1 MAVANPYGED
11 LGTRRP
17 LDALAETPGT
27 IRQLVERWS
36 EADFEGTY
44 APGKWS
50 FRKVLVHLA
59 QTELA
64 LTTRARFALS
74 QEGYASQSFSQDDWM
89 AIDNQAGARTA
100 LDAYT
105 SLRQFN
111 LAMWRSLTPE
121 QIDRAVHASRVWRA
135 DRRLDHGAD
144 GRPRYPSPE
153 TVPAGA
159 PHKRARPEPSAGRAV
174 PEALARPDWR
184 VGIRMPR

>member
-1 MAVANPYGED
+1 M
-11 LGTRRP
+11 
-17 LDALAETPGT
+17 
-27 IRQLVERWS
+27 VERWS
-36 EADFEGTY
+36 DADFEGTY

-74 QEGYASQSFSQDDWM
+74 QDNYAAQSFSQDDWM
-89 AIDNQAGARTA
+89 AIDNQAERPHRARR
-100 LDAYT
+100 LHE
-105 SLRQFN
+105 LRQFN
-111 LAMWRSLTPE
+111 LAMWRALTPE
-121 QIDRAVHASRVWRA
+121 QIDRAVHASRVRRA

-144 GRPRYPSPE
+144 GRARYPSPE

-159 PHKRARPEPSAGRAV
+159 PHKSVGLRLYPRRAAKSLSLER
-174 PEALARPDWR
+174 R